1 MFGLVSLRLIQGE
14 CAVSL
19 CAQTSSIQSSWSVS
33 RTLMRFF
40 IISKFEKKIM
50 FTTAERRT
58 DTPSPT

>member
-1 MFGLVSLRLIQGE
+1 MLGMLSLRPIQGE
-14 CAVSL
+14 SSLLL
-19 CAQTSSIQSSWSVS
+19 CAHGSSLQSSWSAS

-50 FTTAERRT
+50 LTTADRRT